1 MSVASEAK
9 WPSYLGKPADPLENV
24 VLTRA
29 QSILTEVGAVGP
41 LLPYDQA
48 RDVVRWHESHL
59 RRLQGVSLGH
69 RLRQLFHL
77 STNDKGTQQ

>member
-1 MSVASEAK
+1 MTDSK
-9 WPSYLGKPADPLENV
+9 WPSYLGKPTDPLETLV
-24 VLTRA
+24 RQRA
-29 QSILTEVGAVGP
+29 QSILTTDGELGP

-59 RRLQGVSLGH
+59 RSMQCANRGY
-69 RLRQLFHL
+69 RLRQFFHL

>member
-1 MSVASEAK
+1 MTDSK
-9 WPSYLGKPADPLENV
+9 WPSYLGKPTCPLENLV
-24 VLTRA
+24 RQRA
-29 QSILTEVGAVGP
+29 QSILTTDGELGP

-69 RLRQLFHL
+69 RLRQFFHL